1 VLLRGGG
8 GGDGGGGGARTRP
21 EMHCL
26 PGFGAQLP
34 RMKQVFICVLM
45 FQEMH
50 AGVAEQLPQQNVA
63 HSVALLVALL
73 LPLLLSLEEEGEA
86 QLNERRIG

>member
-1 VLLRGGG
+1 
-8 GGDGGGGGARTRP
+8 
-21 EMHCL
+21 
-26 PGFGAQLP
+26 
-34 RMKQVFICVLM
+34 MKQVFICVLM

-63 HSVALLVALL
+63 HSVALL